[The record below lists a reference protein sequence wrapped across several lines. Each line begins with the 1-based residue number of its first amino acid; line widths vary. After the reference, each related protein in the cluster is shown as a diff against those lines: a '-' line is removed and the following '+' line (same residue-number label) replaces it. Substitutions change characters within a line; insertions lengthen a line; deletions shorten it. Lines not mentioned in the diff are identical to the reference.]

1 MMAAAIASNFLHSH
15 QMDVTTAF
23 LNATLDEEVYMEMVE
38 GVRESSGGDKVLR
51 LWKSSYG
58 LKQAS
63 RM

>member
-1 MMAAAIASNFLHSH
+1 
-15 QMDVTTAF
+15 MDVTTAF
-23 LNATLDEEVYMEMVE
+23 LNATLDEEVYVEMVE
-38 GVRESSGGDKVLR
+38 GISECSGGDKVLR